1 MGSLGQ
7 PVVCTPE
14 EALRFFQNADID
26 YLVMDCYLISKD
38 LNILKRRESRMVDLI
53 NN

>member
-1 MGSLGQ
+1 MGSSGE

-14 EALRFFQNADID
+14 EALRFFQNSDID
-26 YLVMDCYLISKD
+26 YLVMDCYLISKE
-38 LNILKRRESRMVDLI
+38 LNVLKRRESRIANLT